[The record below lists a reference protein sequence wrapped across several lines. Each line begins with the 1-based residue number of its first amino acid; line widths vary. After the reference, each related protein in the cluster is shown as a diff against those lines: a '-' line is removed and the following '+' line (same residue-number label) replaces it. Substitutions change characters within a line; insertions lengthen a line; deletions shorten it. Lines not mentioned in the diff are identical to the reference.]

1 MPLSTRTGRKILD
14 FSGKDRFFVRIKIRD
29 NGRYSEDIYIFKRFY
44 REPES
49 AETEGVGIGLYLTR
63 EIVMLQKGF
72 VEAHSRVGEGTAIC
86 IHLPVEQ

>member
-1 MPLSTRTGRKILD
+1 MD
-14 FSGKDRFFVRIKIRD
+14 FSGKDRFFRENKNPGTRK
-29 NGRYSEDIYIFKRFY
+29 RYSEDRLPHIFKRFY